1 MFKEILIERGGGGG
15 GGASR
20 TKSRLRPPGTP
31 SREVGLVELGA
42 LGRSG
47 RSRQSPKLQLRPH
60 RPRAPRG
67 LRPPSGVAWRTKGAG
82 GRAMGPGG
90 PPAPPA
96 PPLFSPHYVLSLQFN
111 DIVSEI
117 WVFDHFIFA
126 LKNFE
131 FLF

>member
-42 LGRSG
+42 LGRS
-47 RSRQSPKLQLRPH
+47 PAKLQLRPH

-82 GRAMGPGG
+82 GRAMPPASPA